1 MTLLLGMLGLWALLI
16 SARRTPIGATLHR
29 WLVEKPAARLSAI
42 HRQTILVALALISA
56 AFVCWWVIGH
66 EGILVYSMMLPE
78 LTALLAMIDLGVMLD
93 VALVVV
99 AGAASGSWRAIR
111 ALLPQRTAG
120 RSPRARRTRASRK
133 PAANDDGEG
142 PAFALAA

>member
-1 MTLLLGMLGLWALLI
+1 MTLLLGMLGLWALLFA
-16 SARRTPIGATLHR
+16 ARGAPIGDALNR

-42 HRQTILVALALISA
+42 HRQTVLAALALGAI
-56 AFVCWWVIGH
+56 AFACWWVIGH

-99 AGAASGSWRAIR
+99 AGAASGSWRTFR
-111 ALLPQRTAG
+111 AMLPQRFAG
-120 RSPRARRTRASRK
+120 RTPRARRTRAPRK
-133 PAANDDGEG
+133 PAANDEGDG